1 VTVTDTQA
9 PAFDGTLPAAEVAAS
24 CDSIP
29 AAATLTATDA
39 CGSATVTFAET
50 RTDGACAGSYTL
62 TRKWTATDLCGNTAE
77 HTQVVTVT
85 DTQAPAFDGTLPA
98 AEVAASC
105 DSIPAAAVL
114 TATDA
119 CGTATVT
126 FAETRTDGACAGSYT
141 LTRKWTATD
150 LCGNTAEHTQ
160 VVTVTDTQAPVFA
173 GTLPAAEVAA
183 SCDSIPAAAVLTA
196 TDACGTATVTFAETR
211 TDGACAESYTLTRKW
226 TATDLCGNTAEHT
239 QVVTVTDTQAP
250 VFAGTLPATE
260 VAASCDSIPAAAV
273 LTATDACGTATVTFA
288 ETRTDGACAGSYT
301 LTRKWTATDLCGN
314 TAEHVQVVTV
324 TDTQAP
330 AFDGTL
336 PAAEVAASCDSI
348 PAAAV
353 LTATDACG
361 SATVTFAETRTD
373 GACAGSYTLT
383 RKWTATDLCGNTA
396 EHTQVVTVTDT
407 QAPAF
412 DGTLPA
418 AEVAASCDSIPAAAT
433 LTATDACGSATVTFA
448 ETRTDGACAG
458 SYTLTRK
465 WTATDL
471 CGNTAEHTQVVT
483 VTDTQAPAFDGTL
496 PAAEVAASCDSIPA
510 AAVLTAT
517 DACGT
522 ATVTFAETRTDGACA
537 GSYTLTRKWTAT
549 DLCGN
554 TAEHTQVVTVTDT
567 QAPAFDGTLPAA
579 EVAAS
584 CDSIPAAAVL
594 TATDACGSATVTFAE
609 TRTDGA
615 CAGSYTL
622 TRKWTATDLCGN
634 TAEHTQVVTVT
645 DTQAPVFDGTL
656 PAAEVAA
663 SCDSIPAAAVLT
675 ATDACGSATVTFA
688 ETRTDG
694 ACAGSYTLTRKW
706 TATDLCG
713 NTAVH
718 TQVVTVTDTQAPAF
732 DGTLPAAEV
741 AASCD
746 SIPVAATLTATDAC
760 GSATVTFAETRTDG
774 ACAGSYT
781 LTRKWTATDL
791 CGNTAEHTQVV
802 TVTDTQAPAFDGT
815 LPTAEVAASCD
826 SIPAAATLTAT
837 DACGSATVTF
847 AETRTDGSCPSSYI
861 LTRKWTA
868 TDLCGNTAEHVQVV
882 TVTDTQAP
890 AFDGT
895 LPAAE
900 VAASC
905 DSIPVAATLTATD
918 ACGSATVTFAE
929 TRTDG
934 TCAGS
939 YTLTRKWTAT
949 DLCGNTAEHTQV
961 VNVTDT
967 QAPAFDGTLPAAEV
981 AASCDSIPAA
991 AVLTATDACG
1001 SATVTFAETRTDG
1014 SCPSSYILTRKWTAT
1029 DLCGNNAEHT
1039 QVVTVTDNQGPTFV
1053 ETVPTDII
1061 VACGS
1066 VPTAPTLTATD
1077 NCSMATVTMLET
1089 IENGACAGDKIITRT
1104 WTAVDLCNN
1113 ITSAT
1118 QIITVEDNMA
1128 PTLVTPIETTINV
1141 VCSEVPEVPVLEFT
1155 DSCSSVESV
1164 IFDEQIENQTAT
1176 GYTITRSW
1184 SATDS

>member
-1 VTVTDTQA
+1 
-9 PAFDGTLPAAEVAAS
+9 
-24 CDSIP
+24 
-29 AAATLTATDA
+29 
-39 CGSATVTFAET
+39 
-50 RTDGACAGSYTL
+50 
-62 TRKWTATDLCGNTAE
+62 
-77 HTQVVTVT
+77 
-85 DTQAPAFDGTLPA
+85 
-98 AEVAASC
+98 
-105 DSIPAAAVL
+105 
-114 TATDA
+114 
-119 CGTATVT
+119 
-126 FAETRTDGACAGSYT
+126 
-141 LTRKWTATD
+141 
-150 LCGNTAEHTQ
+150 
-160 VVTVTDTQAPVFA
+160 
-173 GTLPAAEVAA
+173 
-183 SCDSIPAAAVLTA
+183 
-196 TDACGTATVTFAETR
+196 
-211 TDGACAESYTLTRKW
+211 
-226 TATDLCGNTAEHT
+226 
-239 QVVTVTDTQAP
+239 
-250 VFAGTLPATE
+250 
-260 VAASCDSIPAAAV
+260 
-273 LTATDACGTATVTFA
+273 
-288 ETRTDGACAGSYT
+288 
-301 LTRKWTATDLCGN
+301 
-314 TAEHVQVVTV
+314 
-324 TDTQAP
+324 QAP

-418 AEVAASCDSIPAAAT
+418 AEVAASCDSIPAAA
-433 LTATDACGSATVTFA
+433 
-448 ETRTDGACAG
+448 
-458 SYTLTRK
+458 
-465 WTATDL
+465 
-471 CGNTAEHTQVVT
+471 
-483 VTDTQAPAFDGTL
+483 
-496 PAAEVAASCDSIPA
+496 
-510 AAVLTAT
+510 VLTAT

-522 ATVTFAETRTDGACA
+522 ATVTFIETRTDG
-537 GSYTLTRKWTAT
+537 S
-549 DLCGN
+549 
-554 TAEHTQVVTVTDT
+554 
-567 QAPAFDGTLPAA
+567 
-579 EVAAS
+579 
-584 CDSIPAAAVL
+584 
-594 TATDACGSATVTFAE
+594 
-609 TRTDGA
+609 

-713 NTAVH
+713 NTA
-718 TQVVTVTDTQAPAF
+718 
-732 DGTLPAAEV
+732 
-741 AASCD
+741 
-746 SIPVAATLTATDAC
+746 
-760 GSATVTFAETRTDG
+760 
-774 ACAGSYT
+774 
-781 LTRKWTATDL
+781 
-791 CGNTAEHTQVV
+791 EHTQVV
-802 TVTDTQAPAFDGT
+802 T
-815 LPTAEVAASCD
+815 
-826 SIPAAATLTAT
+826 
-837 DACGSATVTF
+837 
-847 AETRTDGSCPSSYI
+847 
-861 LTRKWTA
+861 
-868 TDLCGNTAEHVQVV
+868 
-882 TVTDTQAP
+882 
-890 AFDGT
+890 
-895 LPAAE
+895 
-900 VAASC
+900 
-905 DSIPVAATLTATD
+905 
-918 ACGSATVTFAE
+918 
-929 TRTDG
+929 
-934 TCAGS
+934 
-939 YTLTRKWTAT
+939 
-949 DLCGNTAEHTQV
+949 
-961 VNVTDT
+961 VTDT

-1001 SATVTFAETRTDG
+1001 TATVTFIETRTDG
-1014 SCPSSYILTRKWTAT
+1014 SCAGSYTLTRKWTAT
-1029 DLCGNNAEHT
+1029 DPCGNTAEHT

-1184 SATDS
+1184 SATDSCGNSNVVTQTINVTISNPTQTIASELCVEDLSIDLFTLLDNSIERTGTWIDTNNSRGLLGSIFNPANVTLGDYVLSYVIADGDCPRTIQINMNVNDDCVVLAPCEIIVHNAMTPNGDGLNEFFQIEGLDCYPNNTVEIYNRWGVLVFDAQGYDNTTKVFRGVSEGRATVKKSEELPDGTYYYVLKYVDAEGRSREKASYLYINR